1 MAIQMLIHTSL
12 VILWCVLT
20 GSVSFGNMLLGYI
33 FGIVGLYIM
42 RPFLPGGFYLIP
54 FLKVIR
60 LLFIFIVELLKA
72 NISVLKIVMARK
84 IDIQPAFFVY
94 PTELRKDWEIS
105 LLSLLITLTPGTV
118 VVAVSDDKSKLYIH
132 AIDFSDIDS
141 EIEGIRTSFENA
153 IKEIGIS

>member
-141 EIEGIRTSFENA
+141 EIEGIRNSFENA

>member
-141 EIEGIRTSFENA
+141 EIEGIRTSFESA

>member
-1 MAIQMLIHTSL
+1 MAIQMLIHTCL

-141 EIEGIRTSFENA
+141 EIEGIRTSFESA

>member
-12 VILWCVLT
+12 VLLWCVLT

-72 NISVLKIVMARK
+72 NISVLKIVMAKK

>member
-12 VILWCVLT
+12 VLLWCVLT